1 MWDPQSELGV
11 LAVWSGVM
19 PDGESYIDHELYALV
34 VQKKNFM

>member
-1 MWDPQSELGV
+1 MWDPQSDILLGV

-34 VQKKNFM
+34 V